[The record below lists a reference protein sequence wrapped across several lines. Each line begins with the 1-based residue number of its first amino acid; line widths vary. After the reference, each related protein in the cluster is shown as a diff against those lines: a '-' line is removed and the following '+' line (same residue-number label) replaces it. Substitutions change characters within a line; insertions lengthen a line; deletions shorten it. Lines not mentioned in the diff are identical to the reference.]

1 MHSRDEMKKGFSPF
15 IISVIL
21 LMMTV
26 SLAELSPLINNI
38 HERDNIITIVEN
50 NITISDEIVIFANE
64 SLSLENKSELH
75 AEIRN

>member
-1 MHSRDEMKKGFSPF
+1 
-15 IISVIL
+15 
-21 LMMTV
+21 MMTV